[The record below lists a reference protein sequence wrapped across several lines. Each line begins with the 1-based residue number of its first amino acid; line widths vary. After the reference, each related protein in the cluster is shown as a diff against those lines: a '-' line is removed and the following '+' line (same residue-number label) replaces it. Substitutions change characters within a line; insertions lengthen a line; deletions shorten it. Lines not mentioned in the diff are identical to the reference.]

1 MCYNSLEK
9 SKETT
14 MRNFLLNNVL
24 PFWAK
29 HAIDRECGGLYNMI
43 DREGK
48 IYGTEKNV
56 WFAGRTMYTYS
67 LAYNELDKNPE
78 YLEIAENM
86 YNFLPKCE
94 LDKTGRLPFIAN
106 REGRAIVA
114 DSTYYS
120 ETFAAIGC
128 AEYYLATGDKRV
140 WESAE
145 KYFDIAYRMYRE
157 DLARTPSENPVIPET
172 KALGPS
178 MIMLATSQVL
188 RKVEHDKYDCIAI
201 ECAEEILVHF
211 IEEKGLLEN
220 VSLDGKFVD
229 TPSGREIN
237 PGHSLEAAW
246 FLMSEG
252 VYQNNALYKQ
262 KAKEIIDISM
272 KHGYRDGGI
281 IAFCDCDGN
290 PPDHLEWD
298 MKIWWPQCEAIIA
311 NLLCYNVFGD
321 EKYKRDFEALRD
333 WCFERYPD
341 PEFGEWFGYMHY
353 DGTVANNLKGNFSK
367 GPFHLPRMLY
377 LVDKLERGENVW

>member
-1 MCYNSLEK
+1 
-9 SKETT
+9 

-29 HAIDRECGGLYNMI
+29 YAIDRECGGLYNMI

-67 LAYNELDKNPE
+67 LAYNELDRNPE
-78 YLEIAENM
+78 YLEIAKNM
-86 YNFLPKCE
+86 YEFLPKCE
-94 LDKTGRLPFIAN
+94 LDETGRLPFIAN

-140 WESAE
+140 WENAV

-188 RKVEHDKYDCIAI
+188 RKVEHDKYDRIAI

-246 FLMSEG
+246 FLMAEG
-252 VYQNNALYKQ
+252 VYQNNAIYKQ

-321 EKYKRDFEALRD
+321 EKYKRDFEALRE

-353 DGTVANNLKGNFSK
+353 DGTCANNLKGNFSK